1 MKEKILNKLNAEL
14 IMAIGFFIVAIVI
27 WNTNGNVYDLPY
39 VMNMILGFVFAGFAV
54 IRNDIKNIMKNV
66 EEGNNK

>member
-14 IMAIGFFIVAIVI
+14 IMAIGFFVVAIVI

-39 VMNMILGFVFAGFAV
+39 VMNAILGFVFAGFAV
-54 IRNDIKNIMKNV
+54 IRNDIKNIMKNI